1 MNNKLK
7 TPTRWLNASLFYLG
21 CFGVVFH
28 ITALIYGWWMGLG
41 LLTEFWWTWPAPLL
55 CILWGILP
63 TLQLQAE
70 PKPQKRHST
79 FEV

>member
-1 MNNKLK
+1 MSNLK
-7 TPTRWLNASLFYLG
+7 VPKKWLNATLFYLG

-28 ITALIYGWWMGLG
+28 LTATIYGLWVGLG
-41 LLTEFWWTWPAPLL
+41 VITDYWWTWPAPIV

-63 TLQLQAE
+63 PLQLQAE
-70 PKPQKRHST
+70 RPSKKRSST

>member
-1 MNNKLK
+1 MSNLK
-7 TPTRWLNASLFYLG
+7 VPKKWLNATLFYLG

-28 ITALIYGWWMGLG
+28 LTATIYGLWVGLG
-41 LLTEFWWTWPAPLL
+41 VITDYWWTWPAPIV

-63 TLQLQAE
+63 PLQLQAE
-70 PKPQKRHST
+70 RPSNKRSST